1 MWGSRRASPPYQKYT
16 PPPRPGEQK
25 AKGREARRP
34 LLKERKKKRE
44 KKKRGTRKKGKQG
57 NTPYQNTPAARGR
70 RDERT
75 VSYVRSKLS
84 EGWSPEQI
92 SGRIGIDHRGL
103 SISHEAIY
111 QYIYDANTTDR
122 KELIDHLRR
131 AHRKRKQKGIA
142 RKTHK
147 TKIPNRISIEE
158 RPTSVEIRHQFGH
171 WEGDSLVSRKSTVAL
186 NSLVE
191 RKSRLLMLTKLKRK
205 SMDATSEAVV
215 ARLQGLPDKARRTL
229 TMDNGTENA
238 GHEKITMEIGI
249 KCYFCSSLCFLGA
262 RNQRKY

>member
-1 MWGSRRASPPYQKYT
+1 MSGRCPMYAASFQ
-16 PPPRPGEQK
+16 R
-25 AKGREARRP
+25 
-34 LLKERKKKRE
+34 
-44 KKKRGTRKKGKQG
+44 
-57 NTPYQNTPAARGR
+57 
-70 RDERT
+70 
-75 VSYVRSKLS
+75 
-84 EGWSPEQI
+84 GWSPEQI
-92 SGRIGIDHRGL
+92 SGGIGMNHRGL

-191 RKSRLLMLTKLKRK
+191 RKSRLLMLTKLK
-205 SMDATSEAVV
+205 
-215 ARLQGLPDKARRTL
+215 
-229 TMDNGTENA
+229 
-238 GHEKITMEIGI
+238 KIYG
-249 KCYFCSSLCFLGA
+249 CYVRGCCCQITRSS
-262 RNQRKY
+262 